1 MLSGCFAS
9 NDASTETEEET
20 PVVTPY
26 TINASW
32 DIQPFDAEIG
42 GIIDTTILLETNGV
56 GTYTTDSEIIHNNQP
71 VSTEYWS
78 ITEKPT
84 YISIILLPNL
94 PGEYVIDVTINPSE
108 GDSPLQQTIDVPVP
122 DEGTTSLIAPQYIVA
137 ESSMISH
144 RPSFA

>member
-9 NDASTETEEET
+9 NDSSTATEEET
-20 PVVTPY
+20 PVLTPY

-32 DIQPFDAEIG
+32 DIQQFTAEIG
-42 GIIDTTILLETNGV
+42 GILDTTILLETNGV

-78 ITEKPT
+78 VTEKPT

-94 PGEYVIDVTINPSE
+94 PGEYDIDVTIYPSE
-108 GDSPLQQTIDVPVP
+108 GDSSLQKPLTYQFLMRVQHRSLHPS
-122 DEGTTSLIAPQYIVA
+122 TSLL
-137 ESSMISH
+137 SL
-144 RPSFA
+144 R